1 MTSKFEESMAKAN
14 AKVLAKFK
22 DEDKITFTPK
32 GGEAFETDA
41 ILGPIDGE
49 IKDDEQGE
57 MAIKTRQITIPMPEV
72 TVAFA
77 EGIATIKG
85 EDWVVTDI
93 ISISSGMVD
102 LHCRWNAAQ
111 SKHHEMHKKKAS

>member
-1 MTSKFEESMAKAN
+1 MGSKFEENMTKAN
-14 AKVLAKFK
+14 EKILDVFK

-32 GGEAFETDA
+32 NGEGFETDA

-49 IKDDEQGE
+49 IRDDEQGE
-57 MAIKTRQITIPMPEV
+57 MSIKTRRITIPIPEL

-77 EGIATIKG
+77 EGIATVEG
-85 EDWVVTDI
+85 EDWAVQDFN
-93 ISISSGMVD
+93 ISTGLVD
-102 LHCRWNAAQ
+102 LQCRWNAAM